1 MYSVFRRYSI
11 VARAALLLACAALPL
26 ADAATLAAQ
35 TTTQTTPQTTTQE
48 APKKSEPAK
57 PEKAP
62 KKNELAAPTAEQVA
76 ETVILV
82 HGVRERLAQVRRSG
96 VERGRIS
103 RTTDDGRTEEITYER
118 SFKRGESAEKD
129 KIRLDQK
136 RPNIEYALVYNEGR
150 VFGVLRGTAFT
161 PRQDDVSVFLADTR
175 HGVDTLLRYKE
186 NGATLAYV
194 GKEKQKNIDMWLLD
208 LTDKEQRRTRYYI
221 SAQSGRVLWLE
232 YEDTRP
238 GSSAPVKYKR
248 TFHDYRTI
256 QGTRMPY
263 RTVLY
268 ADGKQVEE
276 SQILTVVYGVKM
288 EDTVFQ
294 NPEAASTP

>member
-1 MYSVFRRYSI
+1 MFRRYSI
-11 VARAALLLACAALPL
+11 VARAALLLACAALLPL
-26 ADAATLAAQ
+26 ADPATLAAQ
-35 TTTQTTPQTTTQE
+35 TTTQTTAQE

-194 GKEKQKNIDMWLLD
+194 GREKQKNIDMWLLD

-238 GSSAPVKYKR
+238 GSAAIVKYKR

>member
-1 MYSVFRRYSI
+1 MFRRYSI
-11 VARAALLLACAALPL
+11 VARAALLLACAALPP

-35 TTTQTTPQTTTQE
+35 TATQTTPQPTTQE

-62 KKNELAAPTAEQVA
+62 KKNEPATPTAEQVA

-118 SFKRGESAEKD
+118 SFKRGENAEKD

-186 NGATLAYV
+186 NGATIAYV
-194 GKEKQKNIDMWLLD
+194 GREKQKNIDMWLLD

-232 YEDTRP
+232 YEDSRP
-238 GSSAPVKYKR
+238 GSAAPVKYKR

>member
-1 MYSVFRRYSI
+1 MFRRYSI
-11 VARAALLLACAALPL
+11 VARAALLLACAALP
-26 ADAATLAAQ
+26 AAAATLAAQ
-35 TTTQTTPQTTTQE
+35 TATQTTPQPTTQE

-118 SFKRGESAEKD
+118 SFKRGENAEKD

-194 GKEKQKNIDMWLLD
+194 GKEKQKNIEMWLLD
-208 LTDKEQRRTRYYI
+208 LTDKEKRRTRYYI

-232 YEDTRP
+232 YEDTP
-238 GSSAPVKYKR
+238 PFV
-248 TFHDYRTI
+248 
-256 QGTRMPY
+256 
-263 RTVLY
+263 
-268 ADGKQVEE
+268 
-276 SQILTVVYGVKM
+276 
-288 EDTVFQ
+288 
-294 NPEAASTP
+294 

>member
-1 MYSVFRRYSI
+1 MFRRYSI
-11 VARAALLLACAALPL
+11 VARAALLLACAALPP
-26 ADAATLAAQ
+26 AAAAQ
-35 TTTQTTPQTTTQE
+35 TATPTPTPTPTTTQE

-118 SFKRGESAEKD
+118 SFKRGENAEKD

-150 VFGVLRGTAFT
+150 VFGVLRGTLILLAACDT
-161 PRQDDVSVFLADTR
+161 CCCILVPVVTQTFLQPLFFFERAWSLC
-175 HGVDTLLRYKE
+175 LLRQLGY
-186 NGATLAYV
+186 
-194 GKEKQKNIDMWLLD
+194 DLL
-208 LTDKEQRRTRYYI
+208 
-221 SAQSGRVLWLE
+221 
-232 YEDTRP
+232 
-238 GSSAPVKYKR
+238 
-248 TFHDYRTI
+248 
-256 QGTRMPY
+256 
-263 RTVLY
+263 
-268 ADGKQVEE
+268 E
-276 SQILTVVYGVKM
+276 S
-288 EDTVFQ
+288 
-294 NPEAASTP
+294 

>member
-1 MYSVFRRYSI
+1 MFRRYSI

-238 GSSAPVKYKR
+238 GGAAPVKYKR

>member
-1 MYSVFRRYSI
+1 MFRRYSI
-11 VARAALLLACAALPL
+11 VARAALLLACAAPPL
-26 ADAATLAAQ
+26 ADPAPTPAQ
-35 TTTQTTPQTTTQE
+35 TTTQTTTPE
-48 APKKSEPAK
+48 APKKGEPAK

-62 KKNELAAPTAEQVA
+62 KKNEPSAPTAEQVA

-175 HGVDTLLRYKE
+175 HGVETLLRYKE

-194 GKEKQKNIDMWLLD
+194 GREKQKNIDMWLLD

-238 GSSAPVKYKR
+238 GSAAIVKYKR

>member
-1 MYSVFRRYSI
+1 MFRRHSS
-11 VARAALLLACAALPL
+11 VARAALLLACAALPP
-26 ADAATLAAQ
+26 ARAAQ
-35 TTTQTTPQTTTQE
+35 QPAAGQPAPKAEAAKPATAKKEQ
-48 APKKSEPAK
+48 APKKAEG
-57 PEKAP
+57 
-62 KKNELAAPTAEQVA
+62 AAPSAEAVA

-82 HGVRERLAQVRRSG
+82 HGIRERLAQVRKSG
-96 VERGRIS
+96 VERGRIA
-103 RTTDDGRTEEITYER
+103 RVADDGRTEEITYER
-118 SFKRGESAEKD
+118 SFKRGDTAEKD

-136 RPNIEYALVYNEGR
+136 RPSVEYSLVYNEGR
-150 VFGVLRGTAFT
+150 VFGLLRGTPFT
-161 PRQDDVSVFLADTR
+161 PRQDDVSGFLADTR

-186 NGATLAYV
+186 NGATLAFV
-194 GKEKQKNIDMWLLD
+194 GKEKQKGIDMWVLD

-221 SAQSGRVLWLE
+221 SAQTGRVLWLE
-232 YEDTRP
+232 YEAAPP
-238 GSSAPVKYKR
+238 GGGAPVKFKR

-294 NPEAASTP
+294 NPEAATSAP

>member
-1 MYSVFRRYSI
+1 MFRRYSI
-11 VARAALLLACAALPL
+11 VARAALLLACAALPP
-26 ADAATLAAQ
+26 AAAAQ
-35 TTTQTTPQTTTQE
+35 TATPTPTPTPTTTQE

-194 GKEKQKNIDMWLLD
+194 GREKQKNIDMWLLD

-238 GSSAPVKYKR
+238 GSAAIVKYKR

>member
-1 MYSVFRRYSI
+1 MFRRYSI

-26 ADAATLAAQ
+26 ADAAPTPAQ
-35 TTTQTTPQTTTQE
+35 TTTQTTTQE

-57 PEKAP
+57 AEKAP
-62 KKNELAAPTAEQVA
+62 KKNELTAPTAEQVA

-118 SFKRGESAEKD
+118 SFKRGESVEKD

-194 GKEKQKNIDMWLLD
+194 GREKQKNIDMWLLD

-232 YEDTRP
+232 YEDTQP
-238 GSSAPVKYKR
+238 GSAAPVKYKR

>member
-1 MYSVFRRYSI
+1 MHSVFRRYSP

-26 ADAATLAAQ
+26 APATFAAQ
-35 TTTQTTPQTTTQE
+35 QTTNAQTP
-48 APKKSEPAK
+48 AKAEPAK
-57 PEKAP
+57 AEPAKKEKQAPP
-62 KKNELAAPTAEQVA
+62 KKPDGAAPTAEQVA
-76 ETVILV
+76 ETVVIV
-82 HGVRERLAQVRRSG
+82 HGIRERLAQVRRSG
-96 VERGRIS
+96 VERGKVT
-103 RTTDDGRTEEITYER
+103 RTTDDGRTEEISYER
-118 SFKRGESAEKD
+118 SFKRGDSAAKD

-136 RPNIEYALVYNEGR
+136 RPSVEYSLVYNEGN
-150 VFGVLRGTAFT
+150 VFGLLRGTPFT
-161 PRQDDVSVFLADTR
+161 PRQDDVAGFLADAQ

-194 GKEKQKNIDMWLLD
+194 GKEKQKGIEMWLLD

-232 YEDTRP
+232 YEATMP
-238 GSSAPVKYKR
+238 GTAAPVKYKR

-294 NPEAASTP
+294 NPEAATSTR

>member
-1 MYSVFRRYSI
+1 MFRRYTQP
-11 VARAALLLACAALPL
+11 ARAVFLLACAALPL
-26 ADAATLAAQ
+26 APAAPAAQ
-35 TTTQTTPQTTTQE
+35 QQQQQPAGAQTPAKT
-48 APKKSEPAK
+48 APAKAEPAK
-57 PEKAP
+57 KEPQPP
-62 KKNELAAPTAEQVA
+62 KKGAEPTAEQVA

-82 HGVRERLAQVRRSG
+82 HGFRERLAQVRKSG

-103 RTTDDGRTEEITYER
+103 RATDDGRTEEITYER
-118 SFKRGESAEKD
+118 SFKRGDTSEKD

-136 RPNIEYALVYNEGR
+136 RPSVEYSLVYNEGR
-150 VFGVLRGTAFT
+150 VFGLLRGTPFT
-161 PRQDDVSVFLADTR
+161 PRQDDVTVFLADAQ
-175 HGVDTLLRYKE
+175 HGIDTLLRYKE

-232 YEDTRP
+232 YEAAPP
-238 GSSAPVKYKR
+238 GTTAPVRYKR

-294 NPEAASTP
+294 NPEAAISTQ

>member
-1 MYSVFRRYSI
+1 MFRRYSI

-26 ADAATLAAQ
+26 ADAAP
-35 TTTQTTPQTTTQE
+35 TPAQTTTQE

-57 PEKAP
+57 AEKAP
-62 KKNELAAPTAEQVA
+62 KKNELTAPTAEQVA

-118 SFKRGESAEKD
+118 SFKRGENAEKD

-194 GKEKQKNIDMWLLD
+194 GREKQKNIDMWLLD
-208 LTDKEQRRTRYYI
+208 LTDKEQRRTRFYI
-221 SAQSGRVLWLE
+221 SATSGRVLWLE
-232 YEDTRP
+232 YEAAPPT
-238 GSSAPVKYKR
+238 GGAPVKYKR

-294 NPEAASTP
+294 NPEAASNP